1 MTARQL
7 HIPYD
12 PELAALLAIYV
23 RAGETPRQA
32 LLKSIRLRAQA
43 DGLLH
48 PDGRIKAGGGV
59 AGRRP

>member
-1 MTARQL
+1 MTARQIQ
-7 HIPYD
+7 IPYD
-12 PELAALLAIYV
+12 PELAALLTVYV

-32 LLKSIRLRAQA
+32 VLKSLRLRAQA

-48 PDGRIKAGGGV
+48 PDGRIKAGGGA